1 MILRCPCCKSSLVRL
16 SRRRKLS
23 DFMQLIALRLPLRC
37 RECRERFYG
46 WFWLGASTEWTLDH
60 FMEWNQNPDPDLSA
74 FFIDC
79 LSVFLAD
86 GAMESHRWEASACR

>member
-1 MILRCPCCKSSLVRL
+1 MPVLQIIPRATVAEA
-16 SRRRKLS
+16 
-23 DFMQLIALRLPLRC
+23 QI
-37 RECRERFYG
+37 ERFYAVDCLEASAALSG
-46 WFWLGASTEWTLDH
+46 VPRAILRMVLVGASTEWTLDH